1 MSAAAGITGDT
12 SDPVSGN
19 NLATL
24 TRSVTVA
31 ADLRVWLSGP
41 AGVFPGGVLTYT
53 LSYRNAGPADAPGVI
68 LTQTLPTGTSW
79 GGMISGAAP
88 ARVAG
93 GQVGWDI
100 GPVPAGAAA
109 SMQFTA
115 NTALDA
121 AGTLTANAQV
131 TSSAADPRPTD
142 NLAAASTTV
151 NPLADLQLSHVP
163 AATTLTAGGRITFTL
178 TYTNSGPS
186 NATSVIL
193 TDTLPAGLSWGAM
206 VSGPSPAS
214 TSGGQ
219 LRWNL
224 GSVGRGQHASLTFYA
239 TAPATASGS
248 FVSRAQVS
256 SAATDLRPLDNF
268 ADATVDLAQSALLV
282 SIAPHLQSVA
292 SGGTASFTIYVTN
305 TSGTKLTSLV
315 VTDPLVTGCEWTANH
330 LNAYTSDTRTCTR
343 TGVTADFTHTV
354 RAQATSGSITL
365 VATDQAT
372 VRVRVHRRWAGR
384 PGHGQ
389 PVGHGPIHRYHR
401 ARGVAAHHLYLDGE
415 RADAAGACGAP
426 LSDR

>member
-1 MSAAAGITGDT
+1 M
-12 SDPVSGN
+12 
-19 NLATL
+19 
-24 TRSVTVA
+24 
-31 ADLRVWLSGP
+31 
-41 AGVFPGGVLTYT
+41 
-53 LSYRNAGPADAPGVI
+53 
-68 LTQTLPTGTSW
+68 
-79 GGMISGAAP
+79 
-88 ARVAG
+88 
-93 GQVGWDI
+93 
-100 GPVPAGAAA
+100 
-109 SMQFTA
+109 
-115 NTALDA
+115 
-121 AGTLTANAQV
+121 
-131 TSSAADPRPTD
+131 
-142 NLAAASTTV
+142 
-151 NPLADLQLSHVP
+151 
-163 AATTLTAGGRITFTL
+163 
-178 TYTNSGPS
+178 
-186 NATSVIL
+186 IL
-193 TDTLPAGLSWGAM
+193 TDTLPAGLSWGGV

-372 VRVRVHRRWAGR
+372 VRVRVTGVGLAGPATASRSVMVPFTATIAPAGSLPITYTWTANGQTPQVHAARPSLTDSISLSWPVTGTQTVTVTATNAWGTAQATHTLAITESVGLVSNMPAAALVRRW
-384 PGHGQ
+384 
-389 PVGHGPIHRYHR
+389 VGSLLPYN
-401 ARGVAAHHLYLDGE
+401 
-415 RADAAGACGAP
+415 
-426 LSDR
+426 